1 MSPQIIDLHLPGD
14 EREGLHDERGD
25 QCCTEHEV
33 ASRPSMGFVHADHMT
48 PHRV

>member
-1 MSPQIIDLHLPGD
+1 MGPQIVDLHLPGD

-25 QCCTEHEV
+25 QCRTEHE

-48 PHRV
+48 PHGV